1 MSYNPVDWKDRI
13 VEKPRTY
20 YIQNNPDGTVTLIPA
35 PGTVVQEGTPVN
47 AANLNHMEQGFIAH
61 LAETVLGETPP
72 HGMNVLVK
80 GPANAVDESIMVF
93 DGTTGKI
100 AKDGGK
106 KISEI
111 LDGLW
116 QLIESI
122 ELEEDAA
129 QVNISIPSGT
139 RTIRVLVY
147 GIANGGNS
155 RGLNMRFNNSSSKA
169 YYLNTSSSSKTE
181 LEDIGSLQDN
191 DTATLE
197 PLELV
202 ISNIP
207 GRYKSGYA
215 IDVSANFAS
224 ARVRSVGWT
233 NTSEIHTVN
242 LITKVAVAGDAMG
255 PGTKI
260 LVWGCK

>member
-1 MSYNPVDWKDRI
+1 VAYTKTTWVDG
-13 VEKPRTY
+13 V
-20 YIQNNPDGTVTLIPA
+20 
-35 PGTVVQEGTPVN
+35 TPVSAQN
-47 AANLNHMEQGFIAH
+47 MNNLETQYDEAKADLDAH
-61 LAETVLGETPP
+61 KAEKATDENPP

-122 ELEEDAA
+122 ELEEDAV

-147 GIANGGNS
+147 GIANTGNF
-155 RGLNMRFNNSSSKA
+155 RGLNMRFNNSSSEA
-169 YYLNTSSSSKTE
+169 YYLDTASASKTA
-181 LEDIGSLQDN
+181 LEDIGSLEGN
-191 DTATLE
+191 DTAALE

-215 IDVSANFAS
+215 IDVSANYS
-224 ARVRSVGWT
+224 SVRVRSVGWK

-242 LITKVAVAGDAMG
+242 LITKVAVDGDAMG